1 MRIIESEADI
11 SEGTEAIVATCPRLA
26 KVHAETGA
34 PPLRR
39 RADGFSG
46 LAQIVVGQQLSIAS
60 ADAIWRRLHAAIR
73 PFAPDRLIRTDDAA
87 LRACGLSA
95 GKIATLRGLSETIAS
110 GSLDL
115 EALREADDATLYE
128 ALTALKGIGPW
139 TADIYMMFCL
149 GRADAWSPGDLAL
162 QYAVMDALG
171 LEKRPSP
178 AEMNEIA
185 ETWRPWRGVAAR
197 LLWSYYA
204 LRRRKAA

>member
-1 MRIIESEADI
+1 MRIIETEADI
-11 SEGTEAIVATCPRLA
+11 AEGTEALIASCPHLA
-26 KVHAETGA
+26 QVHLLTGP

-39 RADGFSG
+39 RADGFEG

-60 ADAIWRRLHAAIR
+60 ANAIWSRLEAAVR
-73 PFAPDRLIRTDDAA
+73 PFDAPQFLAVNDDA

-95 GKIATLRGLSETIAS
+95 GKVATLRGLANAVAQGELDFD
-110 GSLDL
+110 SLRDK
-115 EALREADDATLYE
+115 DDAALYE

-139 TADIYMMFCL
+139 TADIYRLFCL
-149 GRADAWSPGDLAL
+149 GHADAWSPGDLAL

-178 AEMNEIA
+178 ADMNEIA
-185 ETWRPWRGVAAR
+185 EAWRPWRGVAAR

-204 LRRRKAA
+204 HRRRKAA